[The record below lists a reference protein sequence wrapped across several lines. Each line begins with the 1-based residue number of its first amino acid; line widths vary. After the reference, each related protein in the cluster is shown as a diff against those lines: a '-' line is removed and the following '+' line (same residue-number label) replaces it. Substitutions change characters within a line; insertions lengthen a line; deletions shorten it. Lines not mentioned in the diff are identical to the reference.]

1 MAANDNICC
10 KKAQRKLKQFVKIYE
25 QNKGSKGLG
34 YSYKV
39 DAPIKKLEVS
49 IALLL
54 KNGWKKWVIKIFYF
68 CLLKA
73 I

>member
-1 MAANDNICC
+1 MS
-10 KKAQRKLKQFVKIYE
+10 KT
-25 QNKGSKGLG
+25 KGLQGLG

-49 IALLL
+49 IALLA

>member
-1 MAANDNICC
+1 MS
-10 KKAQRKLKQFVKIYE
+10 KT
-25 QNKGSKGLG
+25 KGLQGLG
-34 YSYKV
+34 YSCKV

-49 IALLL
+49 IALLA

-73 I
+73 IYAFLEIY